1 MQSEIIRFIIKKVI
15 ALLLAIALSPVV
27 MAQDRNVR
35 LDLFGDANVV
45 GASYDARFKG
55 DSVLG
60 FAVGVGYGFGIMI
73 SISLCKVDIKAT
85 LIFNKLSMLL
95 LVSTLHNNIND

>member
-1 MQSEIIRFIIKKVI
+1 MSNRQEKKLEKAMYISRILVDCIMLDIIMQFIF
-15 ALLLAIALSPVV
+15 
-27 MAQDRNVR
+27 MT
-35 LDLFGDANVV
+35 
-45 GASYDARFKG
+45 
-55 DSVLG
+55 
-60 FAVGVGYGFGIMI
+60 